1 VSEQRGDAPATGP
14 PRILVVDDDAAMR
27 EAVIE
32 GLVARGYSAWGAAD
46 GIDAFDRLERE
57 GAPDVVVLD
66 LSMPGM
72 NGWEFLE
79 ELRDDGAYARVP
91 VVVVTGCPGAHVPDA
106 DAFIVKPVRLEEILR
121 AVEEEIDASR
131 AP

>member
-1 VSEQRGDAPATGP
+1 MSQERAAGQFRG
-14 PRILVVDDDAAMR
+14 RVLVIDDDASMR

-32 GLVARGYSAWGAAD
+32 GLEKRGYQAAGAAD
-46 GIDAFDRLERE
+46 GIEAFDRLERS

-79 ELRDDGAYARVP
+79 ELRDDGTYARVP
-91 VVVVTGCPGAHVPDA
+91 VVVVTGCPDAKVPDA
-106 DAFIVKPVRLEEILR
+106 DAFIVKPAQLEEILR
-121 AVEEEIDASR
+121 AVEEEIELSR
-131 AP
+131 ED